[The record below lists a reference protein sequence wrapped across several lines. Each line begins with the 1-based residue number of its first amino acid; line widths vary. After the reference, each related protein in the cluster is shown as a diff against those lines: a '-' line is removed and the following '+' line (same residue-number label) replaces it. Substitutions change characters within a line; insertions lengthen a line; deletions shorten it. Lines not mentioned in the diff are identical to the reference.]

1 MQEDFLKQGRATIGL
16 GRAQRCH
23 SLYNTMNAMFQC
35 ATSPQKAE
43 DMLLSRLQLL
53 SQGPD
58 WWAGEALPSAADSLD
73 FLSSEPT
80 ANFSEWL
87 DKL

>member
-1 MQEDFLKQGRATIGL
+1 
-16 GRAQRCH
+16 
-23 SLYNTMNAMFQC
+23 MNAMFETFALIIEIQC

-80 ANFSEWL
+80 ANFSECEA
-87 DKL
+87 